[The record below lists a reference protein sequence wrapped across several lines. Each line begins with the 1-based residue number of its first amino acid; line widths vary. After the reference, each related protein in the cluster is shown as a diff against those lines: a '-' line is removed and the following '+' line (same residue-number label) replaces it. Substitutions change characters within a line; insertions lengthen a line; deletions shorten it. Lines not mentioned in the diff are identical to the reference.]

1 MPSMTVPASDLVGE
15 YLADGR
21 YRVEKVL
28 GSGSMG
34 YVYLAEDKRLA
45 TRVVVKVPTSARLAD
60 PEFHERFLRESQFL
74 VKLSHPAI
82 VKVLDIGELVS
93 GNDKVPYFVM
103 QYVDGGCL
111 RDRMRGKDKRI
122 RPMRA
127 HTLNKWLPQVA
138 EALDSMHARKCVHRD
153 VKPAN
158 ILFDR
163 DSHPYLSDFGLS
175 KLMSGNQ
182 ADSNDSD
189 SELTGAGAIVGTPN
203 YVAPEIVLGQ
213 SYSGRADQYSLACT
227 VYEVLTGKPP
237 LEGPSASA
245 TMVNQTAKKPTPL
258 HQVRKGISVGLSKAV
273 HKALAKDP
281 AARFASCHEF
291 SDYILEA
298 SQSVDGEA
306 SSVSSASTASAAT
319 LAQSAQR
326 YIAVASAR
334 IIDGET
340 KCPSCSHLI
349 KLKPAHAGRR
359 GRCVNCGVKL
369 SIKSNLR
376 EIHQLKLSP
385 LAKVSGTSKS
395 DVEREFSLE
404 LGEKVFGVQ
413 LSKPV
418 AIGLAAT
425 MVVVIL
431 GMVLVLG
438 RETAKMDEKPA
449 LPAKS
454 GFEHGLKA
462 ER

>member
-15 YLADGR
+15 CLADGR

-34 YVYLAEDKRLA
+34 HVYLAQDERLD
-45 TRVVVKVPTSARLAD
+45 TLVVVKVPTSARLAD

-82 VKVLDIGELVS
+82 VKVLDIGELDS
-93 GNDKVPYFVM
+93 GGSRVPYFVM
-103 QYVDGGCL
+103 QYVDGGSL
-111 RDRMRGKDKRI
+111 RDRMRGKDKRV

-127 HTLNKWLPQVA
+127 HTLNRWLPQVA
-138 EALDSMHARKCVHRD
+138 AALDSMNARKCVHRD

-163 DSHPYLSDFGLS
+163 EAHPYLSDFGLS
-175 KLMSGNQ
+175 KLMSGDQ
-182 ADSNDSD
+182 ANSDDSD

-213 SYSGRADQYSLACT
+213 TYSGRADQYSLACT
-227 VYEVLTGKPP
+227 IYEVLTGKPP

-245 TMVNQTAKKPTPL
+245 TMVNQTAKKPIPL
-258 HQVRKGISVGLSKAV
+258 HQVKKGLSVGLAKAV
-273 HKALAKDP
+273 HRALSKDP
-281 AARFASCHEF
+281 AARFSSCHEF
-291 SDYILEA
+291 AESILESSTCA
-298 SQSVDGEA
+298 DADA
-306 SSVSSASTASAAT
+306 SSVSSTSTASAAT

-326 YIAVASAR
+326 YLAVASAR
-334 IIDGET
+334 VIDGET
-340 KCPSCSHLI
+340 KCPACSNLI

-369 SIKSNLR
+369 SIKHNLR

-385 LAKVSGTSKS
+385 LAKVSGTSRS
-395 DVEREFSLE
+395 DVEKEFSLE

-418 AIGLAAT
+418 AIGLAVT

-438 RETAKMDEKPA
+438 HETAKMDEKPA

-454 GFEHGLKA
+454 GFED
-462 ER
+462 